1 MSEMLYWT
9 INRHPSITCVIT
21 INIYFF
27 VNRIDITYLL
37 SCIFF
42 DNISS
47 YKTVEIFSRISQH
60 LRRRFF
66 IPGFFLRMNLVI
78 MSDYSDNVI
87 LSLFWFFFIIFSI
100 ITYSL
105 NLGSELRSLFLMFF
119 RIETNIGSES
129 SELNDEQFQWL
140 NIVSVKV

>member
-1 MSEMLYWT
+1 MLYWT

-47 YKTVEIFSRISQH
+47 YKRVEIFSRFLQH

-66 IPGFFLRMNLVI
+66 IPGFFFKNELSDHVRLQWQCNLI
-78 MSDYSDNVI
+78 FI
-87 LSLFWFFFIIFSI
+87 LIFFNFSI